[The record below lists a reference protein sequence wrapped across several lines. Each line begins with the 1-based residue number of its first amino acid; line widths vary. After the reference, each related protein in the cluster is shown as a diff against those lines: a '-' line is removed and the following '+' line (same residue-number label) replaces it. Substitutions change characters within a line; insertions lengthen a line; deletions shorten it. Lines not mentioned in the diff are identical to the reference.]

1 MFGERITSNKMI
13 RLMAWA
19 LLITIVFNL
28 IYTYYLRLSIDH
40 FVDDYQNQQ
49 NTAINIAD
57 LFISEKFESIYDDLN
72 IIRNSNE
79 FLLYK
84 SNIEDEYALSEVESL
99 FNRYASNKNGIT
111 QVRLLS
117 AEGMELVRVNK
128 VDDQMISVPK
138 SELQD
143 KSDRYYYL
151 HALGATENQIYVS
164 DFDLNIEN
172 GVIVVPYEPTIRFT
186 LKINDVTGKLI
197 GLIVLNFDGE
207 QFFSVISR
215 YENLDI
221 SDIEI
226 GILDYNNYWSLS
238 DTMENDYLDISL
250 TVKSNQSDE
259 MRSIFDEIVQKQGA
273 PKQGDFNLE
282 NKYYQYKEIA
292 EIEENKYLFEGKL
305 FSWYFVSYFNID
317 QLIEHDHPFIH
328 SSGFVQMIASI
339 IVFILSYTLI
349 YLVGQKRRQNILM
362 LTSAYITNNTHEGI
376 LLLGKKQGDSVL

>member
-1 MFGERITSNKMI
+1 
-13 RLMAWA
+13 MAWA